1 MPRPAGARPFAGCG
15 QESRWDDAAI
25 PGVRRGWQRF
35 CGKGNEAM
43 ELIDNLFVAEN
54 VANLETVIYSL
65 RRDIPVLR
73 LYCIVYFADRNRLEI
88 LSSRELFTPRYKGR
102 KGVIAGIA
110 MGRAEAVDMLL
121 CMAREA
127 AEKGRNAG
135 DPSQLIL

>member
-1 MPRPAGARPFAGCG
+1 
-15 QESRWDDAAI
+15 
-25 PGVRRGWQRF
+25 
-35 CGKGNEAM
+35 M
-43 ELIDNLFVAEN
+43 ELIDNLFVADN
-54 VANLETVIYSL
+54 VTNLETVIYSL

-102 KGVIAGIA
+102 QGVIAGIA

-121 CMAREA
+121 FMAKEA
-127 AEKGRNAG
+127 AANGRNAG

>member
-1 MPRPAGARPFAGCG
+1 MASA
-15 QESRWDDAAI
+15 E
-25 PGVRRGWQRF
+25 RGMRQ
-35 CGKGNEAM
+35 M

-54 VANLETVIYSL
+54 VSNLETVIYSL

-102 KGVIAGIA
+102 RGVIAGIA

-121 CMAREA
+121 TMAREA
-127 AEKGRNAG
+127 EANGRNAG